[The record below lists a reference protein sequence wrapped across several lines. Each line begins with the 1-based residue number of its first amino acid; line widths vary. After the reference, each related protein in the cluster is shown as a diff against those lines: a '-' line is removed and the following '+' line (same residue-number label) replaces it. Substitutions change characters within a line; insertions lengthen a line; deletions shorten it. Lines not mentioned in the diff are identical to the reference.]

1 MSDNKINAKE
11 IKILHT
17 FYDDTMAPA
26 YIYQGEEY
34 PARLINWWVQAPI
47 LIDLNNDGIKDVVLP
62 ISKGYATG
70 IDGSTPFIALTTSDG
85 SLIFD
90 QTINSKMPITTG
102 AKRSEKIT
110 LVNTDY
116 DSFVTTNNDTAQMK
130 DRDNPE
136 RTIPQSELNLIQP
149 LSSNI
154 TRKNIFPKLLDS
166 TDTHPY
172 EADAH
177 SLATGDINGDGL
189 EDIFVG
195 SAGGGKK
202 AYVLLQSTDQSFE
215 ISKQD
220 IFSEYQI
227 FATNEV
233 ALVDVNNDKYY
244 DLITNQGSEKEF
256 STIFINKNGKFNKN
270 DTIDLPVSEYGS
282 DNQLHNDTLANDFD
296 HDGDTDLAI
305 MWTRKDPYSSGT
317 YIQILS
323 NDGKGNYQDKTSEI
337 PENALKDAYKNG
349 GWAEYWQLF
358 DFNNDGH
365 MDIGGISS
373 EEDVSLG
380 SEAFGGFP
388 VIYFNDGKGR
398 FNIEYISL
406 DKLNGVPLIFSDFDQ
421 DNLIEFVTFKSGWSN
436 VEGTESQSTIH
447 LYELTNEIGTGP
459 NNSIDTAE
467 QGVPGFNEKYYLNE
481 NSSAKE
487 AVGVGT
493 YATGLE
499 HYLAEGKE
507 AGLKTFAPFT
517 KVYGYSGDDTIVL
530 REGNET
536 AYGYAGKDTIE
547 GGAGNDIIDGGAGV
561 DTAIYKDSSSA
572 YTLTTND
579 DGTFSV
585 VHSSPSEGFADE
597 GSDTLTSIEKMQFSD
612 KILSKTSLKYELSES
627 IDSSENILSAH
638 TEGVLS
644 GTLNFNKGDNIII
657 LDGQA
662 KTYRGLE
669 GDDTYFVSQLL
680 PKNGKVSI
688 TDTEGSNL
696 VQLPANTFV
705 DKSLFTKNA
714 ARLTL
719 EDGREITISG
729 ADKFSY
735 NVGGNITKG
744 DKVADLTFT
753 EFAEVFGVY
762 DILNSSGA
770 QTGAIADMYI
780 I

>member
-1 MSDNKINAKE
+1 MSDSKISAKE

-26 YIYQGEEY
+26 YIYQGDEY

-154 TRKNIFPKLLDS
+154 TREDIFPKLLDS
-166 TDTHPY
+166 TNTNPY

-202 AYVLLQSTDQSFE
+202 AYTLLQSEDGSF
-215 ISKQD
+215 IINKQD
-220 IFSEYQI
+220 IFSNYKI
-227 FATNEV
+227 LGTNEV
-233 ALVDVNNDKYY
+233 ALVDVNNDNFY
-244 DLITNQGSEKEF
+244 DIIASQGTEKD
-256 STIFINKNGKFNKN
+256 SSLIFINKNGQFSENN
-270 DTIDLPVSEYGS
+270 TINLPVSEYGS

-305 MWTRKDPYSSGT
+305 MWTRKDPFSSGT

-459 NNSIDTAE
+459 SNSTDTAE
-467 QGVPGFNEKYYLNE
+467 QSAPGFNERYYLNE
-481 NSSAKE
+481 NSSAQE
-487 AVGVGT
+487 AITAGT
-493 YATGLE
+493 YDTGLA
-499 HYLAEGKE
+499 HYLAEGKD

-517 KVYGYSGDDTIVL
+517 KVHGYSGNDTIVL
-530 REGNET
+530 REGDEI
-536 AYGYAGKDTIE
+536 AYGYAGNDSIE
-547 GGAGNDIIDGGAGV
+547 GGAGND
-561 DTAIYKDSSSA
+561 
-572 YTLTTND
+572 
-579 DGTFSV
+579 
-585 VHSSPSEGFADE
+585 
-597 GSDTLTSIEKMQFSD
+597 
-612 KILSKTSLKYELSES
+612 
-627 IDSSENILSAH
+627 
-638 TEGVLS
+638 
-644 GTLNFNKGDNIII
+644 
-657 LDGQA
+657 
-662 KTYRGLE
+662 TY
-669 GDDTYFVSQLL
+669 
-680 PKNGKVSI
+680 
-688 TDTEGSNL
+688 
-696 VQLPANTFV
+696 
-705 DKSLFTKNA
+705 
-714 ARLTL
+714 
-719 EDGREITISG
+719 
-729 ADKFSY
+729 
-735 NVGGNITKG
+735 
-744 DKVADLTFT
+744 
-753 EFAEVFGVY
+753 
-762 DILNSSGA
+762 
-770 QTGAIADMYI
+770 
-780 I
+780 